1 MTWSPDQ
8 VAGGRFVGAGVAAA
22 VADGAGAGD
31 AGAPDASADDDGVG
45 DGAEAAG
52 ALQAARSR
60 AMVRIASDRGVRY
73 MIIPIWSVPAGRR
86 PHVMTHRGVGC
97 VAGVTKP
104 TRASGVCQDRV
115 RESALEPAGVTRRGL
130 VLFGLMSVIW
140 GIPYLFIRVAVA
152 EITPAMLVLGRTA
165 LAAVILL
172 PIALARVDLRPILAR
187 WRWVVAFAA
196 IEIAIPWIALGSAER
211 HLSSSLTGLLIAGV
225 PLVGTTLALAT
236 GGADRLGRAGLLG
249 LLIGLV
255 GVAAIVGGDYA
266 TSDPTALLQIVV
278 VVVGYAVGPAI
289 LARRLGGLPTVGV
302 MALSLA
308 LCAVVYI
315 PIAAADI
322 PSVMPSTNVVASV
335 VILAVVCTAV
345 AFLVFAALIDEVG
358 PVRATVITY
367 VNPAVAAVLGVLVLN
382 EQFSAAMA
390 IGFAL
395 VILGSALATRPS
407 RRAEAPRHVAAEEA
421 LRP

>member
-1 MTWSPDQ
+1 
-8 VAGGRFVGAGVAAA
+8 
-22 VADGAGAGD
+22 
-31 AGAPDASADDDGVG
+31 
-45 DGAEAAG
+45 
-52 ALQAARSR
+52 
-60 AMVRIASDRGVRY
+60 
-73 MIIPIWSVPAGRR
+73 
-86 PHVMTHRGVGC
+86 
-97 VAGVTKP
+97 
-104 TRASGVCQDRV
+104 
-115 RESALEPAGVTRRGL
+115 LEPAGVTRRGL
-130 VLFGLMSVIW
+130 GLFGLMSVIW

-152 EITPAMLVLGRTA
+152 EITPAMLVLARTA

-187 WRWVVAFAA
+187 WQWVVAFAA
-196 IEIAIPWIALGSAER
+196 VEIAIPWMALGSAER

-266 TSDPTALLQIVV
+266 TTDPTALLQIVI

-308 LCAVVYI
+308 LCALVYI

-345 AFLVFAALIDEVG
+345 AFLVFAALIDEIG

-367 VNPAVAAVLGVLVLN
+367 VNPGVAAVLGVLVLH
-382 EQFSAAMA
+382 EQFSPAMA

-407 RRAEAPRHVAAEEA
+407 RRAEAPRLVAAEES